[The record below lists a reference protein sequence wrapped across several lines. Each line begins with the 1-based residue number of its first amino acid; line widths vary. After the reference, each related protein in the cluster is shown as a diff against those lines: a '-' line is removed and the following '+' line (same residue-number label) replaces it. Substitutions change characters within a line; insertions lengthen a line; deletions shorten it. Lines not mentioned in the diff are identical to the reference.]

1 MLVQFSSKQKLAID
15 GGLAKRTRLIRASK
29 QAASGLGYGTTYAK
43 PVHYYIYGP
52 SGIGKTYWAN
62 KAVKESGVIH
72 VTVSG
77 NVSMFAFG
85 IDLAITKFM
94 FQDQPVVIIIDDC
107 DEILKDAKSIN
118 QMKELLDKNKFTYN
132 KRIHL
137 ASLGD
142 EDSTP
147 YMAVEQCM
155 NGKGIGFE
163 VDCSNFTFII
173 TSNIKL
179 PFDSTAHDIVEK
191 NGGMDNARSI
201 RARHLAAIRGRC
213 EVKDLDMAWEEKW
226 GNLAYVTLEDDAC
239 KDCDLE
245 QKHFILEY
253 IWNNWDEMK
262 ETSIRTVEKMA
273 RFFQLEGPD
282 GIKDAFDA
290 DFLK

>member
-15 GGLAKRTRLIRASK
+15 GGLAKRNRLIRAAK
-29 QAASGLGYGTTYAK
+29 QAAGGVMIDDK

-62 KAVKESGVIH
+62 KAVVDSGVIH
-72 VTVSG
+72 RTVSG

-85 IDLAITKFM
+85 IDLAVTKFM
-94 FQDQPVVIIIDDC
+94 FPDQPVVIIIDDC

-118 QMKELLDKNKFTYN
+118 QMKELLAGGKFTYN

-137 ASLGD
+137 SSLGD
-142 EDSTP
+142 EDSVP

-155 NGKGIGFE
+155 GNGIGFE
-163 VDCSNFTFII
+163 VDCSNFTFVI

-179 PFDSTAHDIVEK
+179 PYDSTAQDILDK
-191 NGGMDNARSI
+191 NGGLDNARSI

-213 EVKDLDMAWEEKW
+213 EVKDLDMEWEEKW

-239 KDCDLE
+239 KNCDIE

-253 IWNNWDEMK
+253 IWNNWDDMK

-273 RFFQLEGPD
+273 RTFQLEGAD
-282 GIKDAFDA
+282 GIKDAFDS